1 MLAERLEH
9 TSQKMLGNK
18 HIEKM
23 LRTLVVRKNTSC
35 ELKLQWDYF
44 TSTQFDDKDG
54 HHQIA
59 ARHS

>member
-9 TSQKMLGNK
+9 TFQKMLSNK

-23 LRTLVVRKNTSC
+23 LRTLVVRKNTIC
-35 ELKLQWDYF
+35 KWKLQWDYF
-44 TSTQFDDKDG
+44 TPTQFDDKDG

-59 ARHS
+59 RHS